1 MATQKQ
7 VPIAPTQIGAR
18 AIRTG
23 LFMVVHTSG
32 LKEPSIA
39 VKPKGSTY
47 PETNFEKQTSYR
59 EYISMSQQEDF
70 MYVCIFEV
78 AEEQLDIRR
87 KDGNLASGQTL

>member
-1 MATQKQ
+1 MATEKQ
-7 VPIAPTQIGAR
+7 VPPTQIGAR

-23 LFMVVHTSG
+23 LFMVLHTGG

-39 VKPKGSTY
+39 VKAKGSTY
-47 PETNFEKQTSYR
+47 PETNFETETSYK
-59 EYISMSQQEDF
+59 EYISRSQQEDF

-87 KDGNLASGQTL
+87 KDGNLARGQTL